1 MRIPKI
7 IVLAFC
13 GLAAISLAQESPEQ
27 SAKQSAKQSA
37 EQSPEPAVIEE
48 LSQEEL
54 DAEMERIEQAL
65 SDTEELKEFVPSK
78 PLAADLPVSL
88 PSDI

>member
-1 MRIPKI
+1 MRILKI

-13 GLAAISLAQESPEQ
+13 GFAAISLAQESPEQ
-27 SAKQSAKQSA
+27 SAKQSVEQSA
-37 EQSPEPAVIEE
+37 EPAVIEE

>member
-13 GLAAISLAQESPEQ
+13 GLAAISLAQESPE
-27 SAKQSAKQSA
+27 QSAKQSA

>member
-1 MRIPKI
+1 MQIPKI

-13 GLAAISLAQESPEQ
+13 GFAVMGLAQESAEPPPE
-27 SAKQSAKQSA
+27 A
-37 EQSPEPAVIEE
+37 AVIEE
-48 LSQEEL
+48 LSQAEL
-54 DAEMERIEQAL
+54 DAEMARIEQAL
-65 SDTEELKEFVPSK
+65 GDTEELKEFIPSK